1 MTHYYETK
9 IGKIIEKYADARMDG
24 AIISYIF
31 ENGIDR
37 VSGIPDSRIDSLT
50 QEQCGMIGVELWKGC
65 LRAAR
70 EIALTCTLYDDIFP
84 YIRKYIGINGC
95 QIQDLT
101 LYKSDYRYESSDVWN
116 EIVDKLDLEKNKT
129 EVDVIVIKD
138 ERED

>member
-50 QEQCGMIGVELWKGC
+50 QEQCGMIGFELWKGF

-101 LYKSDYRYESSDVWN
+101 LYKSDYRYESSDIWN